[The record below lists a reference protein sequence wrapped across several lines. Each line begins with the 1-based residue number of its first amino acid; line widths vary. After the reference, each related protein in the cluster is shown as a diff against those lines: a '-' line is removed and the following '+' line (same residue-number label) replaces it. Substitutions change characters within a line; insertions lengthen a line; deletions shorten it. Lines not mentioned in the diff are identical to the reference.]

1 MNIIN
6 LNDDVLREIAFK
18 LKFDTI
24 LNFSLAN
31 KKTYIVFDDI
41 FYKNLAIILYSR
53 IFWIKASYRP
63 IKKSKPY
70 KDMKKELIRIE
81 FFQKHL
87 DNLNMKR
94 WTKKDFY
101 NYWKFDNL

>member
-6 LNDDVLREIAFK
+6 LNDDILREIAFK
-18 LKFDTI
+18 LNFETI

-31 KKTYIVFDDI
+31 KKTYIVFDEI
-41 FYKNLAIILYSR
+41 FYNDLAYNLYSR
-53 IFWIKASYRP
+53 IFWIKASLRP
-63 IKKSKPY
+63 IKKSKPL
-70 KDMKKELIRIE
+70 KNMKQELIRVE
-81 FFQKHL
+81 LFQKHL
-87 DNLNMKR
+87 DNLNGMR

>member
-6 LNDDVLREIAFK
+6 LNYDVLREIAFK
-18 LKFDTI
+18 LNFETI
-24 LNFSLAN
+24 LNLSSTN
-31 KKTYIVFDDI
+31 KKIYIIFDDI

-53 IFWIKASYRP
+53 IFWIKASLRP
-63 IKKSKPY
+63 IKKSKPF